1 MSAHKLKVRRWEK
14 VHALARC
21 FSGAIACALSVAIA
35 HPAMAHSPD
44 AMVLTGFN
52 LCWDGEK
59 GANLKAEAERV
70 GFTHDGYSDALSFYA
85 DAEGAVVFLVADYG
99 AGADGRPEPACRITV
114 LRPQIDTPYLRKAA
128 ILADASGLLNQ
139 IAAFHSGLP
148 DPYRILMFRKP
159 HASRL
164 GRTATLLR
172 WSGGDRAKIVYV
184 EEGPTYVDFLYA
196 HGSAAAIDAPGLPE
210 SATSPLRRVGL
221 QAFVNDRWT
230 SAFCDLNPNACAAP
244 QQPQPPKSSTSWN
257 FENWVLPFSGI
268 GAAAARGDNRSHEQR
283 LRDRQWWTDYNY
295 RTCGRAQC

>member
-1 MSAHKLKVRRWEK
+1 MTARKVRGRTGTSLH
-14 VHALARC
+14 VRRC
-21 FSGAIACALSVAIA
+21 FSAAIACAALATIA
-35 HPAMAHSPD
+35 HPVMAHSPE
-44 AMVLTGFN
+44 AMVLTGLN
-52 LCWDGEK
+52 LCWDGEA
-59 GANLKAEAERV
+59 GADLKAKAEHV
-70 GFTHDGYSDALSFYA
+70 GFTHDGYSHALSFYA

-114 LRPQIDTPYLRKAA
+114 LRPQIDTPYLRKTA

-139 IAAFHSGLP
+139 IAAFHSSLQ
-148 DPYRILMFRKP
+148 DPYRTLMFRKP

-164 GRTATLLR
+164 GRKATLLR
-172 WSGGDRAKIVYV
+172 WRGGDRAKIVYV

-210 SATSPLRRVGL
+210 SATSTLRRVGL
-221 QAFVNDRWT
+221 QAFVNDRWI

-244 QQPQPPKSSTSWN
+244 QQPQPPKSSTSWS

-268 GAAAARGDNRSHEQR
+268 GAAAARGDNRSNEQR
-283 LRDRQWWTDYNY
+283 LRDRQWWNDYNY